1 MLNLRCSGTQEWLA
15 RGEKYVIGF
24 GGIKR
29 EDHKCKKKC
38 YKEKLGITV
47 LKFLA
52 LRKYFFIL
60 NLAAKLGDARS
71 LPGISR

>member
-1 MLNLRCSGTQEWLA
+1 MQ
-15 RGEKYVIGF
+15 
-24 GGIKR
+24 
-29 EDHKCKKKC
+29 KKC
-38 YKEKLGITV
+38 YKEKFQLLGITV

-60 NLAAKLGDARS
+60 TLAAKLGDARS